1 MPTTIKLKNGSGAP
15 LATDLV
21 QGEVALDL
29 TNKRIYSENASGT
42 VIEMGTSPSTI
53 DINAGTIDGTIIGGA
68 SAAAG
73 TFTTLQADTSL
84 NVDGTITADG
94 ADLDGAVV
102 INESGADVDF
112 RVEGDTDEN
121 LLFVD
126 ASTDRVGVGTNAPDA
141 LLTVDGIASFGA
153 GAAATPSIAAAGDLN
168 TGMFFP
174 AADTIAA
181 STAGTERMR
190 IDSSGNLGIGNSGNS
205 SYKLYVTSNA
215 ATQSA
220 VATQGVSGDTAY
232 QAVLI
237 TKFDNDSTT
246 SQNFIQF
253 QINNGAANSGKITA
267 NGANAATFTSTS
279 DERVKQNIV
288 GLPSQLE
295 KICALRPVEFDYIES
310 EGGGHQIGFI
320 AQDMQKIYS
329 DVVSEQ
335 EDGMLQISGW
345 SKTEARLVK
354 AIQEQQ
360 EQIETLKAEV
370 AALKAN

>member
-1 MPTTIKLKNGSGAP
+1 MTTIKLKNGSGAP
-15 LATDLV
+15 DAADLV

>member
-360 EQIETLKAEV
+360 EQIETLKAGV
-370 AALKAN
+370 AAFKAN